1 MNKYNFAK
9 IYKIYSVSANL
20 FYYGSTIQSIPMRM
34 TTHLRDYR
42 RYKNKGMSPRCSSY
56 KVLDCPDWKV
66 ELVEE
71 YCANDK
77 YDLAKREGEF
87 QRNNEC
93 VNKNIAGRTK
103 EEYRMEKN
111 KLKKKKE
118 NE

>member
-1 MNKYNFAK
+1 MNKYNCGK

-20 FYYGSTIQSIPMRM
+20 YYYGSTIQSIPMRM
-34 TTHLRDYR
+34 TTHMRDYR

-77 YDLAKREGEF
+77 YDLEKREGEF
-87 QRNNEC
+87 QKNNVC
-93 VNKNIAGRTK
+93 VNKNIAGNGKR
-103 EEYRMEKN
+103 RINKN
-111 KLKKKKE
+111 NE
-118 NE
+118 NI